1 MAAGFSTVNFVRH
14 LTAEGKSPHNPAMP
28 KDTSGAVQA
37 EARRL
42 TAIMFTDMVGFSRQM
57 GADEYTRVDQH
68 TARHLPTLS
77 FGHRL
82 MATS

>member
-1 MAAGFSTVNFVRH
+1 
-14 LTAEGKSPHNPAMP
+14 MP

-68 TARHLPTLS
+68 TARHLPALS
-77 FGHRL
+77 FGHRQRPSNL
-82 MATS
+82 RERSLLTLAAAASSASAR